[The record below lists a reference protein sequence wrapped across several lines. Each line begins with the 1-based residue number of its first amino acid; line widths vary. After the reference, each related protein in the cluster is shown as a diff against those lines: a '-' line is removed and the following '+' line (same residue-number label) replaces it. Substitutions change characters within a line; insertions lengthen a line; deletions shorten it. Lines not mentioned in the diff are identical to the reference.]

1 MLVWAHGGSW
11 VGGCVEDWHPAL
23 SHLASRLGDVVVGVR
38 HRLASQTHHP
48 APSDDVSVAVRAAR
62 RLVGDGGKV
71 VVGGDSAGGTLAAAA
86 ALRVPA
92 AFDGQVLLYPPMDPT
107 CSALALR
114 EVGVFPDLDR
124 MRQAWAAYAGPPV
137 AYTALPREPLTPML
151 CAVPDAVPPT
161 TLIVGVSD
169 PMREESMAYAERLQ
183 AAGATVRTHVLAGV
197 HHGDFL
203 RLDPAR
209 RRAPLHDV
217 VEHEARHW
225 FEADR

>member
-38 HRLASQTHHP
+38 YRLASQTHHP

-92 AFDGQVLLYPPMDPT
+92 ALDGQVLL
-107 CSALALR
+107 
-114 EVGVFPDLDR
+114 F
-124 MRQAWAAYAGPPV
+124 
-137 AYTALPREPLTPML
+137 
-151 CAVPDAVPPT
+151 
-161 TLIVGVSD
+161 SD
-169 PMREESMAYAERLQ
+169 PMREESMAYAERLR
-183 AAGATVRTHVLAGV
+183 AAGATVRIHVLAGV